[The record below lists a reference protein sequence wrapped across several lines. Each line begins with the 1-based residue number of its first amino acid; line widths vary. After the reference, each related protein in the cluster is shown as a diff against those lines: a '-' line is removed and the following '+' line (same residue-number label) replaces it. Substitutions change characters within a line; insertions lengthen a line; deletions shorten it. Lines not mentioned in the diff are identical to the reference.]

1 MTQVAQAPAQQSKSA
16 KTTAERHIR
25 KVAILGSGVMGSRI
39 AAHFANIGCEVV
51 LLDIVPLETPKDE
64 KQEKSLLWRNS
75 IVNKFLV
82 EATKSKPAPFY
93 SNDFASRIKTGNLT
107 DNLDWIADCDLILEA
122 VIERLDIKQQLFERV
137 EKHRREDAIIASNTS
152 GIPMHML
159 IEGRSQGFKE
169 NFCGMHFFNPPRYM
183 RLLEIIPCEHTK
195 QEIVDF
201 LLQYGDLYLGKET
214 VLCKDTP
221 AFIANRVGVF
231 AIMSGLH
238 AVEKY
243 GLTVGEVDRLTGP
256 IIGRAKSATFR
267 TLDVVGLDTT
277 IKVAQGVAQNVPN
290 DERKEMFELPNIVK
304 ELDKRKWYGDKT
316 QQGYFKKTKDEKGKT
331 VILELDLTTY
341 EYKETEKPDIKV
353 YGKAKDEDNLSK
365 RFAIFLNDDS
375 KYGEFFRTTFYD
387 VFAYVSNRIPEIAD
401 HTYQIDNAVS
411 AGFGWEMGP
420 FATWDALGVQETI
433 AKMEE
438 AGYKVA
444 DWVKNVDSFYKT
456 ENGKKMYF
464 DIESKSYKVIP
475 GTEEFIVLDA
485 IRGTNK
491 VWGNDG
497 TTIFDLGDGVLG
509 LEFHTKMNAIGGE
522 VIEGINTA
530 ISLAEKEYTSL
541 VIGNDAPN
549 FSAGANLAMLY
560 MYSLE
565 QEFDEV
571 EMMIRQFQN
580 TMMRVKYSAIPVVA
594 ATSGLAL
601 GGGCELCLHADHVQ
615 AHTETYMGL
624 VEVGVG
630 LIPAGGGTKE
640 MIRRTANSF
649 VNGDPRVNRLQ
660 EVFLNIATAKVATS
674 AQEALEMGFLRGH
687 DDYTLN
693 RSRLLADAKRKAMEM
708 VASGYTQPTQQQ
720 NIDVEGRT
728 ALATFTAGAV
738 GMLYGHYATPHD
750 IKIAK
755 KLAYVISG
763 GDLSGAAQVS
773 EQYLLDLEREA
784 FLSLC
789 GEQKTLDR
797 INSILF
803 KGKPLRN

>member
-16 KTTAERHIR
+16 KKTAERHIR

-39 AAHFANIGCEVV
+39 AAHFANIGCEVI
-51 LLDIVPLETPKDE
+51 LLDIIPLDAPKDE

-75 IVNKFLV
+75 LVNKFLV

-93 SNDFASRIKTGNLT
+93 SNAFASRIKTGNLT

-137 EKHRREDAIIASNTS
+137 EKYRREDAIIASNTS

-159 IEGRSQGFKE
+159 IEGRTQGFKE
-169 NFCGMHFFNPPRYM
+169 HFCGMHFFNPPRYM
-183 RLLEIIPCEHTK
+183 RLLEIIPCEHTN

-201 LLQYGDLYLGKET
+201 LLQYGNLYLGKET

-290 DERKEMFELPNIVK
+290 DEQKHMFELPNIVK

-316 QQGYFKKTKDEKGKT
+316 KQGYFKKTKDEKGKT
-331 VILELDLTTY
+331 LILELDLNDY
-341 EYKETEKPDIKV
+341 EYKPTEKPNIKV
-353 YGKAKDEDNLSK
+353 YGKAKDEDDLSK
-365 RFAIFLNDDS
+365 RFSIFLNDDS

-420 FATWDALGVQETI
+420 FATWDALGVKETI
-433 AKMEE
+433 AKMEV

-444 DWVKNVDSFYKT
+444 DWVKNVDSFFKT
-456 ENGKKMYF
+456 ENGKKLYF

-485 IRGTNK
+485 IRGTHK

-497 TTIFDLGDGVLG
+497 VTIFDLGDGVLG
-509 LEFHTKMNAIGGE
+509 LEFHTKMNAIGSE
-522 VIEGINTA
+522 IIEGINTA
-530 ISLAEKEYTSL
+530 ISLAEKSYTSL

-560 MYSLE
+560 MYALE

-571 EMMIRQFQN
+571 EMMIRQFQD
-580 TMMRVKYSAIPVVA
+580 TMMRVKYSAIPVIA
-594 ATSGLAL
+594 APAGLAL

-615 AHTETYMGL
+615 AHTETYIGL

-640 MIRRTANSF
+640 MIRRTANAY
-649 VNGDPRVNRLQ
+649 VNGDPRINRLQ

-674 AQEALEMGFLRGH
+674 AQEGLEMGLLRGH

-693 RSRLLADAKRKAMEM
+693 RSRLLADAKRKAMEI
-708 VASGYTQPTQQQ
+708 VASGYTQPVQQQ
-720 NIDVEGRT
+720 NIEVEGKT

-738 GMLYGHYATPHD
+738 GMLYGHYATAHD

-755 KLAYVISG
+755 KLAYVIAG
-763 GDLSGAAQVS
+763 GDLSGISQVS

>member
-1 MTQVAQAPAQQSKSA
+1 MTQAPQAPAQQSKSA
-16 KTTAERHIR
+16 KKTAERHIR

-51 LLDIVPLETPKDE
+51 LLDIVPLEDPKDE

-93 SNDFASRIKTGNLT
+93 STSFASRIKTGNLT

-159 IEGRSQGFKE
+159 VEGRSQGFKE
-169 NFCGMHFFNPPRYM
+169 HFCGMHFFNPPRYM
-183 RLLEIIPCEHTK
+183 RLLEIIPCKDTK

-201 LLQYGDLYLGKET
+201 LLHYGDLYLGKET

-231 AIMSGLH
+231 AIMSTLH

-277 IKVAQGVAQNVPN
+277 IKVAKGLADNVPN

-316 QQGYFKKTKDEKGKT
+316 KQGYFKKTKDEKGKT
-331 VILELDLTTY
+331 EILELDLNTY
-341 EYKETEKPDIKV
+341 EYKPTEKPDIKI
-353 YGKAKDEDNLSK
+353 YGKAKDEDNLNK

-401 HTYQIDNAVS
+401 HVYQIDNAVA

-420 FATWDALGVQETI
+420 FAIWDALGVKDTI
-433 AKMEE
+433 AKMEKE
-438 AGYKVA
+438 GYKVA

-456 ENGKKMYF
+456 ENGKKQYY
-464 DIESKSYKVIP
+464 DINSKSYKTIP
-475 GTEEFIVLDA
+475 GTEEFIILDA
-485 IRGTNK
+485 IRSTNK

-530 ISLAEKEYTSL
+530 ITLAEKSYSSV

-560 MYSLE
+560 MYALE
-565 QEFDEV
+565 QEFDEI
-571 EMMIRQFQN
+571 EMIIRQFQN
-580 TMMRVKYSAIPVVA
+580 TMMRAKFSAIPVVS
-594 ATSGLAL
+594 ATSGLVL
-601 GGGCELCLHADHVQ
+601 GGGCELCLHSDHVQ
-615 AHTETYMGL
+615 AHAETYMGL

-640 MIRRTANSF
+640 MVRRTANTF
-649 VNGDPRVNRLQ
+649 VDGDPKVNRLQ
-660 EVFLNIATAKVATS
+660 NVFLNIATAKVATS

-693 RSRLLADAKRKAMEM
+693 RSRLIADAKRKAMEM
-708 VASGYTQPTQQQ
+708 VASGYTQPTQQMD
-720 NIDVEGRT
+720 IEVEGKT

-755 KLAYVISG
+755 KLAYVIAG
-763 GDLSGAAQVS
+763 GDLSGAAKVS

>member
-1 MTQVAQAPAQQSKSA
+1 MTTAQAPAQESKSA
-16 KTTAERHIR
+16 KKTADRHIR

-51 LLDIVPLETPKDE
+51 LLDIIPLQDPKDE
-64 KQEKSLLWRNS
+64 KEEKSLLWRNS
-75 IVNKFLV
+75 IVNKFLK

-93 SNDFASRIKTGNLT
+93 STSFASRIKTGNLT

-122 VIERLDIKQQLFERV
+122 VIERLDIKKQLFERV
-137 EKHRREDAIIASNTS
+137 EQYRREDAIIASNTS

-159 IEGRSQGFKE
+159 IEGRSQGFKDH
-169 NFCGMHFFNPPRYM
+169 FCGMHFFNPPRYM

-195 QEIVDF
+195 PEIVDF
-201 LLQYGDLYLGKET
+201 LLHYGDLYLGKAT

-290 DERKEMFELPNIVK
+290 DEQKHMFELPNIVK

-316 QQGYFKKTKDEKGKT
+316 KQGYFKKTKDENGKRL
-331 VILELDLTTY
+331 ILELDLNTY
-341 EYKETEKPDIKV
+341 EYKPTEKPKIKV
-353 YGKAKDEDNLSK
+353 YGKAKDEDDLSK

-401 HTYQIDNAVS
+401 HVYQIDDAVS

-420 FATWDALGVQETI
+420 FAMWDALGVQDTI
-433 AKMEE
+433 AKMEA

-444 DWVKNVDSFYKT
+444 DWVKEVDSFFKT
-456 ENGKKMYF
+456 ENGQRKYY
-464 DIESKSYKVIP
+464 DIASKSYKTVP
-475 GTEEFIVLDA
+475 GTEQFIVLDA

-497 TTIFDLGDGVLG
+497 TTIFDLGDDVLG
-509 LEFHTKMNAIGGE
+509 LEFHTKMNAIGSE

-530 ISLAEKEYTSL
+530 ISLAEKDYTSL
-541 VIGNDAPN
+541 VIGNDSPN

-560 MYSLE
+560 MYALE
-565 QEFDEV
+565 QEFDEI
-571 EMMIRQFQN
+571 EMMIRQFQT
-580 TMMRVKYSAIPVVA
+580 TMMRAKYSAIPVVA

-640 MIRRTANSF
+640 MIRRTANSYTG
-649 VNGDPRVNRLQ
+649 GDPKVNRLQ
-660 EVFLNIATAKVATS
+660 ETFLNIATAKVATS
-674 AQEALEMGFLRGH
+674 AQEALEMGYLRSH

-720 NIDVEGRT
+720 DIAVEGRT

-738 GMLYGHYATPHD
+738 GMMYGHYASEHD

-755 KLAYVISG
+755 KLAYVIAG
-763 GDLSGAAQVS
+763 GDLSGPAKVS

-784 FLSLC
+784 FLSLT

-797 INSILF
+797 VNSILF